1 MKNSEHRELSCRS
14 LKQWRRFLSCRTWKG
29 ISQNPHTSERRL
41 GKGDSHYHRASSSL
55 RCLYIAIDY
64 IHLYPIKRSGEDQL
78 VLCNLSASR
87 LQFVGSSVSRATRN
101 ALGVSHQAVLMPFLC
116 LTRFS
121 RCRGEDKNAT
131 PQQTCSYTVV
141 AFDRGET
148 EDRCSQAL
156 ALPALPLETS
166 RLVECHNVGFFFKMF
181 FTSTFD
187 FIYLY
192 DYSMYIINLY

>member
-1 MKNSEHRELSCRS
+1 MS
-14 LKQWRRFLSCRTWKG
+14 
-29 ISQNPHTSERRL
+29 
-41 GKGDSHYHRASSSL
+41 DS
-55 RCLYIAIDY
+55 
-64 IHLYPIKRSGEDQL
+64 KRSGSQP
-78 VLCNLSASR
+78 SS
-87 LQFVGSSVSRATRN
+87 GSDA
-101 ALGVSHQAVLMPFLC
+101 LC

-166 RLVECHNVGFFFKMF
+166 RLVECHNVGFFLKCFLRQHLIL
-181 FTSTFD
+181 
-187 FIYLY
+187 FIYMIILCILLI
-192 DYSMYIINLY
+192 YISILIYYFMIQYNSIDF

>member
-87 LQFVGSSVSRATRN
+87 LQFVGSSVSWATRN
-101 ALGVSHQAVLMPFLC
+101 ALGVSHQAVLMPCVWRDF
-116 LTRFS
+116 
-121 RCRGEDKNAT
+121 
-131 PQQTCSYTVV
+131 PV
-141 AFDRGET
+141 AEGKIRT
-148 EDRCSQAL
+148 QRHN
-156 ALPALPLETS
+156 
-166 RLVECHNVGFFFKMF
+166 RLVRTQWWLLTEVRQKIGAVK
-181 FTSTFD
+181 
-187 FIYLY
+187 L
-192 DYSMYIINLY
+192 